1 MHLLEQSVAQSASAR
16 RGARTS
22 LYVELEIKIYSKGHE
37 EVLMF
42 LSFGS
47 YYLKSWKIKP
57 DLDSTLKMHIIWKV
71 FLYLLFTIKIYVNN
85 VIELIRVIKEDV

>member
-22 LYVELEIKIYSKGHE
+22 LYVELENKIYSKGYE

-57 DLDSTLKMHIIWKV
+57 ELNSFLKMHIIWNA
-71 FLYLLFTIKIYVNN
+71 FLYLPSTVRI
-85 VIELIRVIKEDV
+85 